1 MKILK
6 MTTHWT
12 PEEADCIDRLLSEFQ
27 TALWEIYGD
36 DIEQLY
42 QTNREE
48 QLKLKIEWE
57 QEREASPLD
66 EIPF

>member
-12 PEEADCIDRLLSEFQ
+12 PEEADCMVRLLDEFQ
-27 TALWEIYGD
+27 CAIWDSYGQ

-42 QTNREE
+42 QVHREE
-48 QLKLKIEWE
+48 QLELNIE
-57 QEREASPLD
+57 RKKEASPFD

>member
-12 PEEADCIDRLLSEFQ
+12 TEEADCIYRLLDEFQ
-27 TALWEIYGD
+27 CAIWESYGK

-42 QTNREE
+42 RDQREE
-48 QLKLKIEWE
+48 QLGIKL
-57 QEREASPLD
+57 ERERGASPLD
-66 EIPF
+66 EITF

>member
-12 PEEADCIDRLLSEFQ
+12 TEEADCMVRLLDEFQ
-27 TALWEIYGD
+27 SAIWECYGK

-42 QTNREE
+42 QDYREE
-48 QLKLKIEWE
+48 QLELNID
-57 QEREASPLD
+57 QETEEALSLD

>member
-12 PEEADCIDRLLSEFQ
+12 TEEADCLYRLLDELQS
-27 TALWEIYGD
+27 AIWEQYGK

-42 QTNREE
+42 EVHREE
-48 QLKLKIEWE
+48 QRKLK
-57 QEREASPLD
+57 QERKSEVSSLD

>member
-12 PEEADCIDRLLSEFQ
+12 TEEADCIYRLLDEFQ
-27 TALWEIYGD
+27 SAIWESYGK

-42 QTNREE
+42 QTHREE
-48 QLKLKIEWE
+48 QRELNRE
-57 QEREASPLD
+57 QKKEALSLN
-66 EIPF
+66 EILF